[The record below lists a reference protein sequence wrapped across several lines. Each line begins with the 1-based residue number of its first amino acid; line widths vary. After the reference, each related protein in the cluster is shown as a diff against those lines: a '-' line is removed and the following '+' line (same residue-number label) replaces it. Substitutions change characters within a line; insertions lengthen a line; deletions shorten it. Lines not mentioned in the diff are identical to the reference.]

1 MILTRVQRNRCSHV
15 PRKYSYCPLVNFIQP
30 ITWLGLSEDLS
41 TCAGPEDQVVSVL
54 ETHLPPISSGYQD
67 LRGLS
72 PVLKGLGCYT
82 KLHNSH
88 ISTSRG
94 ELAEASAV
102 CLSSLAGFGWN
113 F

>member
-1 MILTRVQRNRCSHV
+1 MILTRVQRNRCYHV
-15 PRKYSYCPLVNFIQP
+15 PRKYGYCPLVNFIQP

-54 ETHLPPISSGYQD
+54 ETHLPPISSGSQD

-72 PVLKGLGCYT
+72 PVLKGLGCYS

-88 ISTSRG
+88 ISS
-94 ELAEASAV
+94 
-102 CLSSLAGFGWN
+102 
-113 F
+113 